1 MKKKAIFGA
10 LIILLAYIFG
20 VNLSDLKSFQKTFF
34 PSPTP
39 TLSPTQISTAR
50 VLSVID
56 GDTIIIEPNVKVRY
70 VGIDAP
76 EVDECFAEESLAENK
91 KLVEGKTVKLEK
103 DVSDKDKYGRLLRY
117 IYIDG
122 LFVNEH
128 LIKQGFAKN
137 MGIKPDLRYYQL
149 FKGAQTEAK
158 DFSRGLWQ
166 ACPPATPKPSR

>member
-1 MKKKAIFGA
+1 MKKKAIIGA
-10 LIILLAYIFG
+10 LIILVAYIFG
-20 VNLSDLKSFQKTFF
+20 INLSNLKSFQKSFF

-39 TLSPTQISTAR
+39 TLSPTQIKSAK

-56 GDTIIIEPNVKVRY
+56 GDTVVIDGDVKVRY

-76 EVDECFAEESLAENK
+76 EVDECFSEEALAETK

-103 DVSDKDKYGRLLRY
+103 DVSEKDKYGRLLRY

-122 LFVNEH
+122 LFINEY

-158 DFSRGLWQ
+158 NFSRGLWST
-166 ACPPATPKPSR
+166 CPASKPKPIR